1 MLVVGP
7 PDSLVINNKNSLK
20 FLSTTKWPKPKTK
33 RLYSLAKLASQYKY
47 VISVFQESQN
57 SYILIMIPTKIDESW
72 TKPHS
77 AYVTTPTN
85 LLISILSPVFSPRVL

>member
-20 FLSTTKWPKPKTK
+20 FLSTTKWTKPKTK
-33 RLYSLAKLASQYKY
+33 RLYNLAKLALQYKY

-57 SYILIMIPTKIDESW
+57 SYILIMIPTKIDMI
-72 TKPHS
+72 H
-77 AYVTTPTN
+77 
-85 LLISILSPVFSPRVL
+85 VLYI